1 MDGVWAFLLLDFLC
15 FGFLLLLYPSLFKRQ
30 ENKMTNFEAVIA
42 MIVLVSILIIFLF
55 PELRESLGNLFDE
68 IFWGDFC
75 IEVTNRC

>member
-55 PELRESLGNLFDE
+55 PELGESLGNLLDE
-68 IFWGDFC
+68 IIWGDFC

>member
-1 MDGVWAFLLLDFLC
+1 MEGVLSFSLLDFL
-15 FGFLLLLYPSLFKRQ
+15 FFSFLLLLHPSLFKRQ

-55 PELRESLGNLFDE
+55 PELRESLGNIFDE
-68 IFWGDFC
+68 IIWGDFC